1 MKNHSLLNFLVFTC
15 FLVFGYSVSRG
26 FYQPEYGLLHN
37 TIRPV
42 TTGSQNTIE
51 TLNNGQRSFLLIGTT
66 ALATSNPHLESIWLA
81 TYFSSDTTIRLLPI
95 FPTGDNPISD
105 FEKQL
110 NLSFGLNKKTG
121 NLVLDQDFTKLL
133 ENNNYWWSGYFI
145 FDEVAL
151 TTIINL
157 LGGIERNGNTLTGE
171 QAVKELPEVLENPQ
185 DAFSSQIAI
194 LQSVCRKFSG
204 SGPSPDMSQIIS
216 LFPNHIFTSLDS
228 NQLHTEMETLYSS
241 GNYLTCRFPTLEI
254 SRIEH

>member
-15 FLVFGYSVSRG
+15 FLVFGYSVSSR
-26 FYQPEYGLLHN
+26 FYQPDYGILHN
-37 TIRPV
+37 TSRPV
-42 TTGSQNTIE
+42 TTGSQYPIE

-95 FPTGDNPISD
+95 FPSGDNSPSV

-121 NLVLDQDFTKLL
+121 KLALDQDFTKLL

-151 TTIINL
+151 TKIINL

-171 QAVKELPEVLENPQ
+171 QSVKEFPEVLEYPQ
-185 DAFSSQIAI
+185 DALSSQIAI

-204 SGPSPDMSQIIS
+204 SSANLDMSQIVS

-228 NQLHTEMETLYSS
+228 NQLQTEMETLYSS
-241 GNYLTCRFPTLEI
+241 SNYLTCRFPTLEI
-254 SRIEH
+254 SRSEP